1 MKQAAPVSGFVQAV
15 VDPVTN
21 ALACASGAARLRPSD
36 AIRNE
41 RGRLVQAAL
50 VKGPKALSAREQMTL
65 LNDPL
70 ALSRLHFQVWVAP
83 EAAPVWA
90 NAGAPS

>member
-1 MKQAAPVSGFVQAV
+1 VQ
-15 VDPVTN
+15 T
-21 ALACASGAARLRPSD
+21 
-36 AIRNE
+36 
-41 RGRLVQAAL
+41 AL

>member
-1 MKQAAPVSGFVQAV
+1 
-15 VDPVTN
+15 
-21 ALACASGAARLRPSD
+21 
-36 AIRNE
+36 
-41 RGRLVQAAL
+41 
-50 VKGPKALSAREQMTL
+50 MTL